1 MYRIFGDNTS
11 GYKKHILELYGS
23 SSLKGWYNR
32 SIMNDKYNQLKS
44 KMSEIWDL
52 SKAQAVLG
60 WDRQTKMPPGGAAA
74 RTRQVTTLS
83 RLIHE
88 RITDDCVGQLLEA
101 LDPFLGELDFDSEE
115 ASLIR
120 LAKREYK
127 KRTAVPTE
135 LVTAQAEAG
144 GAAND
149 AWIKA
154 RQEDDFASFVPH
166 LERML
171 ELTHQYTA
179 CFPDV
184 DHPYDALLDD
194 YDEGMTR
201 ETVRRIFDE
210 VKGPQSALIKAIT
223 ESGVEIDD
231 SLVKQHFPKDQQ
243 LEAALEAAQ
252 IVGYDLDRGRLDLTT
267 HPFSTS
273 FSIDDARITTRV
285 YEDFLNACLFSTL
298 HEAGHALYELGADHA
313 LEGLPLARGASSAL
327 HESQSRL
334 FENLIGRSRSF
345 SSHLFPILQKYFPG
359 QLGSVDPDTYFKAVN
374 KVAPSFIRVEADEVS
389 YNLHIII
396 RFEIELALLDGDISI
411 KDLPDAWNQKFE
423 EYLGVVPPNNAEG
436 VLQDVHWSWGL
447 IGYFPSY
454 ALGNIIASQFWAEMA
469 KEIPDQDALMA
480 KGEITPILNW
490 LIKNVHHHGKKFT
503 PTELI
508 KRVTG
513 GPIKTG
519 PYLDYLHSK
528 FKGIYRL

>member
-1 MYRIFGDNTS
+1 V
-11 GYKKHILELYGS
+11 K
-23 SSLKGWYNR
+23 R
-32 SIMNDKYNQLKS
+32 SIIRPIMNEKYNQLKS
-44 KMSEIWDL
+44 KISEIWDL

-74 RTRQVTTLS
+74 RTRQVSTLS

-88 RITDDCVGQLLEA
+88 RITDNSIGKLLDE
-101 LDPFLGELDFDSEE
+101 LEPTLGSLDFDSEE

-120 LAKREYK
+120 LAKREYRK
-127 KRTAVPTE
+127 NTAVPTE
-135 LVTAQAEAG
+135 LVTAQAQAG

-154 RQEDDFASFVPH
+154 REDDDFESFIPH

-179 CFPDV
+179 CFPEV

-194 YDEGMTR
+194 YDEGMTQK
-201 ETVRRIFDE
+201 TVRRIFDE
-210 VKGPQSALIKAIT
+210 VKGPQSALFKGII
-223 ESGVEIDD
+223 ESGIEIDN
-231 SLVKQHFPKDQQ
+231 SLLMQHYPKDLQ

-252 IVGYDLDRGRLDLTT
+252 IVGYDLERGRLDLTT

-298 HEAGHALYELGADHA
+298 HESGHALYELGADHD

-327 HESQSRL
+327 HESQARL
-334 FENLIGRSRSF
+334 FENLIGRSQAF
-345 SSHLFPILQKYFPG
+345 SSHLFPILQKYYPY
-359 QLGSVDPDTYFKAVN
+359 QLGSVDMDAYFKAIN
-374 KVAPSFIRVEADEVS
+374 KVAPTLIRVEADEVS

-396 RFEIELALLDGDISI
+396 RFEIELALLDGDLSI
-411 KDLPDAWNQKFE
+411 KDLPDAWNQKFM
-423 EYLGVVPPNNAEG
+423 EYLGVVPPNNSEG

-454 ALGNIIASQFWAEMA
+454 AIGNIIASQLWAEMA
-469 KEIPDQDALMA
+469 KEIPHQDELMT
-480 KGEITPILNW
+480 KGEIAPILNW

-503 PTELI
+503 PTDLI

-513 GPIKTG
+513 GPIETG

-528 FKGIYRL
+528 FKGIYQL